1 MHYTLRTA
9 DPVAAQE
16 LARATGLAPMVCQV
30 LLHRGFSASEQV
42 EAYANPKL
50 AGLTP
55 PSTMADRQL
64 AADRIAS
71 AIRRRERIAVFGDYD
86 VDGTTSAAI
95 LSDTLTALGGD
106 VLAFVAN
113 RFSGGYGFSVEAL
126 TRASQAGP
134 GLIIT
139 CDCGSSDHERIA
151 TAQVRGIDVIVVDHH
166 LVPQEPLPALAF
178 LNPHRPDCGFPYK
191 GMASAGLVFSLAA
204 AVRTALGAKL
214 ELRDWL
220 DLVALGTIA
229 DVAPLDG
236 DNRAL
241 VRAGLMR
248 IAQGQ
253 ARPGIAALCEL
264 AGPRAGNMGAIDLS
278 FRVTPRLNA
287 AGRMG
292 DPTLTLELLR
302 ARTLEEAR
310 ELASRI
316 DGINTERKATE
327 RAVTAAAIEQVRS
340 VYGQRL
346 PAVIVAAGEGWHR
359 GVVGITAARM
369 AETFGV
375 SAIAIAFDG
384 DVGHGSGRARDGY
397 PLFDAI
403 ERQRSLLLAF
413 GGHQAASG
421 LSLNRAQLDEFRAAM
436 TNSEPERA
444 DLGGKSAVAV
454 DVVLD
459 GNAMGVP
466 TASQLWALE
475 PVGEKNPEPIVLLAA
490 AVVDRVR
497 PVGEGHL
504 KMNLRVGRQSVSA
517 FGYELASRSPAVG
530 DRIDALGTLRPDH
543 WSGGDRVELR
553 LMDFEPAQ

>member
-1 MHYTLRTA
+1 MRYTLRTA

-30 LLHRGFSASEQV
+30 LLHRGLTSSKELTG
-42 EAYANPKL
+42 YANPKL

-55 PSTMADRQL
+55 PSRMVDRQL

-95 LSDTLTALGGD
+95 LSDTLSALGAD
-106 VLAFVAN
+106 VVAFVAN
-113 RFSGGYGFSVEAL
+113 RFSGGYGFSEEAL
-126 TRASQAGP
+126 ARVSDAAP
-134 GLIIT
+134 ALIIT

-151 TAQVRGIDVIVVDHH
+151 TAQARGVDVIVVDHH
-166 LVPQEPLPALAF
+166 LVPQEHLPALAF

-204 AVRTALGAKL
+204 AVRAALGAQL

-292 DPTLTLELLR
+292 DPRLTLDLLR

-310 ELASRI
+310 ELATRV
-316 DGINTERKATE
+316 DGINNERKATE
-327 RAVTAAAIEQVRS
+327 RIVTAAAIEQVRA
-340 VYGQRL
+340 VYGERI

-359 GVVGITAARM
+359 GVVGITAARL
-369 AETFGV
+369 ADTFGV

-384 DVGHGSGRARDGY
+384 DIGHGSGRARDGY

-403 ERQRSLLLAF
+403 ERQRSRLLAF

-421 LSLNRAQLDEFRAAM
+421 LSLSRAQFDEFRAAM
-436 TNSEPERA
+436 TESAPRPAGVGGNSV
-444 DLGGKSAVAV
+444 VAV
-454 DVVLD
+454 DAVLD
-459 GNAMGVP
+459 GNAMAVP
-466 TASQLWALE
+466 SATELWALE
-475 PVGEKNPEPIVLLAA
+475 PVGEKNPEPIALLSG

-497 PVGEGHL
+497 PVGEGHVKL
-504 KMNLRVGRQSVSA
+504 TLRVGRQSVSA
-517 FGYELASRSPAVG
+517 FGYELAARAPAAG
-530 DRIDALGTLRPDH
+530 DRIDALGMLRPDH

-553 LMDFEPAQ
+553 LIDFESAQ